1 MTSYTTT
8 LPLTAIVADED
19 YQPRRDLNEAHVCQ
33 LMASEPET
41 WPPVLVTPHDG
52 GYLLIDGFHRLEAA
66 TRLGLETLVCTVV
79 PSAGYP
85 EAFAAN
91 MAHGLT
97 LTIDERKDFVR
108 WLTDDEPGLS
118 YRELGRRSGLNHETV
133 KRALTEGADSEPAAP
148 RPRTTPDLIAKLV
161 QSVVTAYD
169 AGHGRTWL
177 GLGRDGNPSA
187 FRAEIAAYG
196 EADRPDVARAVR
208 AFGHA
213 CVEAAQPFL
222 SGEGA

>member
-8 LPLTAIVADED
+8 IPLAAIVADED
-19 YQPRRDLNEAHVCQ
+19 YQPRRALNGAHVRQ
-33 LMASEPET
+33 LMATEPDA

-52 GYLLIDGFHRLEAA
+52 AYILIDGFHRLEAA
-66 TRLGLETLVCTVV
+66 SRLGRETLVCTVV
-79 PSAGYP
+79 PGAGYP

-108 WLTDDEPGLS
+108 LLADDEPGLS

-133 KRALTEGADSEPAAP
+133 KRALTEGVDPDPAAP
-148 RPRTTPDLIAKLV
+148 RPRTKPDPIAKLV

-177 GLGRDGNPSA
+177 GFGRDGSPSA
-187 FRAEIAAYG
+187 FRAEIAAYA
-196 EADRPDVARAVR
+196 EEDQPDVARAIL

-222 SGEGA
+222 SGEDG

>member
-8 LPLTAIVADED
+8 IPLAAIMADED
-19 YQPRRDLNEAHVCQ
+19 YQPRRALNEAHVRQ
-33 LMASEPET
+33 LMDSEPDA
-41 WPPVLVTPHDG
+41 WPPVLVTLHDG

-66 TRLGLETLVCTVV
+66 TRLGRETLACTVE
-79 PSAGYP
+79 PDAGYP

-91 MAHGLT
+91 IAHGLT

-108 WLTDDEPGLS
+108 WLADDEPGLS

-133 KRALTEGADSEPAAP
+133 KRALTEGADPEPAAP
-148 RPRTTPDLIAKLV
+148 RPRTTPDPIAKLV
-161 QSVVTAYD
+161 RSVITTYE
-169 AGHGRTWL
+169 AGYGRTWL
-177 GLGRDGNPSA
+177 GFGRGGNPSA
-187 FRAEIAAYG
+187 FRAEIGAYD
-196 EADRPDVARAVR
+196 ADDQPDVARALL

-222 SGEGA
+222 SGEDG

>member
-1 MTSYTTT
+1 MTNYTTS
-8 LPLTAIVADED
+8 LPLAAIVADEW
-19 YQPRRDLNEAHVCQ
+19 YQPRRALNEAHVRQ
-33 LMASEPET
+33 LMVSDPDA
-41 WPPVLVTPHDG
+41 WPALTVSPVNE

-66 TRLGLETLVCTVV
+66 TRLGLKTLACSIA
-79 PSAGYP
+79 PGAGYP

-108 WLTDDEPGLS
+108 WLADDEPDLS

-133 KRALTEGADSEPAAP
+133 KRALTEGEETDPVAP
-148 RPRTTPDLIAKLV
+148 RPRTAPDPIAKLV

-169 AGHGRTWL
+169 VGHGRTWL
-177 GLGRDGNPSA
+177 GFGRDGNPSA
-187 FRAEIAAYG
+187 FRAEIAAYDVD
-196 EADRPDVARAVR
+196 AQPDVARALL

-222 SGEGA
+222 SGEEG

>member
-8 LPLTAIVADED
+8 IPLAAIVADED
-19 YQPRRDLNEAHVCQ
+19 YQPRRAANEAHVRQ

-52 GYLLIDGFHRLEAA
+52 AYILIDGFHRLEAA
-66 TRLGLETLVCTVV
+66 TRLGRETLVCTVAPGV
-79 PSAGYP
+79 GYP

-91 MAHGLT
+91 MTHGLT

-108 WLTDDEPGLS
+108 WLAEEEPGLS
-118 YRELGRRSGLNHETV
+118 YRELGRQSGLNHETV
-133 KRALTEGADSEPAAP
+133 KRALAEGEEPESTAP
-148 RPRTTPDLIAKLV
+148 RPRPAADPIAKLV
-161 QSVVTAYD
+161 RTVVTTYD
-169 AGHGRTWL
+169 AGYGRTHL
-177 GLGRDGNPSA
+177 GFGRDGNPNA
-187 FRAEIAAYG
+187 FRAEIAAYA
-196 EADRPDVARAVR
+196 EADQSDVARAVL

-222 SGEGA
+222 SGEDG

>member
-1 MTSYTTT
+1 MSSYTTT
-8 LPLTAIVADED
+8 IPLASIVADED
-19 YQPRRDLNEAHVCQ
+19 YQPRRALSEAHVRQ
-33 LMASEPET
+33 LMASEPDA

-66 TRLGLETLVCTVV
+66 TRLGRETLACTVE
-79 PSAGYP
+79 PGAGYP
-85 EAFAAN
+85 QAFAAN
-91 MAHGLT
+91 MAHGLS

-108 WLTDDEPGLS
+108 WLADDEPGLS

-133 KRALTEGADSEPAAP
+133 KRALTEGGEPEPAAP
-148 RPRTTPDLIAKLV
+148 RPRTTPDPIRKLV

-169 AGHGRTWL
+169 EGHGRTWL
-177 GLGRDGNPSA
+177 GLGRSGNPNA
-187 FRAEIAAYG
+187 FRAEIGAYA
-196 EADRPDVARAVR
+196 EADQSDVARAVL

-222 SGEGA
+222 SGEDG

>member
-8 LPLTAIVADED
+8 LTLTAIVADEG
-19 YQPRRDLNEAHVCQ
+19 YQPRRALNENHVRQ
-33 LMASEPET
+33 LMASDPDA
-41 WPPVLVTPHDG
+41 WPPLLVSPNDDG
-52 GYLLIDGFHRLEAA
+52 FFFLIDGFHRREAA
-66 TRLGLETLVCTVV
+66 IRLGLETLVCTVE
-79 PSAGYP
+79 PGAGYP

-97 LTIDERKDFVR
+97 LTIDERKDFAR
-108 WLTDDEPGLS
+108 WLADQESGLS

-133 KRALTEGADSEPAAP
+133 KRALTEGAEPTAP
-148 RPRTTPDLIAKLV
+148 RPRTTPDPIAKLV
-161 QSVVTAYD
+161 RTVVTTYD

-187 FRAEIAAYG
+187 FRAEIAAYD
-196 EADRPDVARAVR
+196 EDDQPEVAQALL

-213 CVEAAQPFL
+213 CVAAAQPFL
-222 SGEGA
+222 LGEG

>member
-1 MTSYTTT
+1 MTSDTTT
-8 LPLTAIVADED
+8 IALAAIVADED
-19 YQPRRDLNEAHVCQ
+19 YQPRHSLNETHVRQ
-33 LMASEPET
+33 LMASEPDA
-41 WPPVLVTPHDG
+41 WPPVLVTPQDG

-66 TRLGLETLVCTVV
+66 TRLGLETLACTVV
-79 PSAGYP
+79 PDAGYP

-108 WLTDDEPGLS
+108 WLADDEPGLS

-133 KRALTEGADSEPAAP
+133 KRALTEGADPEPAAP
-148 RPRTTPDLIAKLV
+148 RPRTTPDPIATLV

-177 GLGRDGNPSA
+177 GFGRDGNPNA
-187 FRAEIAAYG
+187 FRAEIAAYD
-196 EADRPDVARAVR
+196 ECDQPNVARALL

-222 SGEGA
+222 SGEDR